1 MLKISRKHSVNL
13 SLCIAAIFFL
23 LLLACAALL
32 PLIITPL
39 VSYANESSLLPPL
52 FPASQAPMLILAYLV
67 VATMMLADVLLV
79 VLLLHV
85 KREEVFCARAVS
97 LIRRISWCCFLLGVW
112 FAAIAVW
119 FQLSLVA
126 AVAAIF
132 LGLCLRV
139 VKNVIEQAIAIKEEN
154 DFTV

>member
-139 VKNVIEQAIAIKEEN
+139 CKNAFEEATLIKSEN
-154 DFTV
+154 DLTV

>member
-1 MLKISRKHSVNL
+1 MLKISRKHSVYL
-13 SLCIAAIFFL
+13 SLCIAAVFFV

-32 PLIITPL
+32 PLIVSPL
-39 VSYANESSLLPPL
+39 VAYANESSLLPPL

-112 FAAIAVW
+112 FAAIGVW

-126 AVAAIF
+126 AVAALF